1 MSDDF
6 YAQVGRALRSKGYT
20 IIGHDPRAR
29 LVLLR
34 APHGAYIAL
43 YYLGQSAAHWGPYES
58 ICKAM
63 RAQSARR
70 RGLTFVIV
78 LVSGDLGYIVDEPEF
93 EKHHRKWSVTN
104 AGKRSAF
111 YHLNDETLKAF
122 PMFRGA
128 EACARLVHEIAGAVP
143 PCREELTVEIFR
155 RPRASRPSKWFI
167 ELGV

>member
-6 YAQVGRALRSKGYT
+6 YAEVGRALRSKGFERR
-20 IIGHDPRAR
+20 GHDPRAR

-34 APHGAYIAL
+34 ASHGAYIGL

-78 LVSGDLGYIVDEPEF
+78 LVSGDLGYVVDEPDF
-93 EKHHRKWSVTN
+93 EKHHRMWSVTN
-104 AGKRSAF
+104 AGKRNAF
-111 YHLNDETLKAF
+111 YHLNDETLKTF

-128 EACARLVHEIAGAVP
+128 EACARLVQDVSTQVP
-143 PCREELTVEIFR
+143 PCRDDLTVDIFR
-155 RPRASRPSKWFI
+155 RPRPSRRSKWFA
-167 ELGV
+167 ELGL